1 MLTKIPKIRTLGL
14 TMLGLV
20 SGLSL
25 SASMLNTAT
34 KVNAS
39 TSAVIIIKRQT
50 FFKQDYRKQASELPL
65 TDKYEAQQGRRFAF
79 AYIEPDVNQFNGH
92 WKVHFDPPLQPR
104 QGSAKQSWYVFA
116 SDVSEIRASGN

>member
-1 MLTKIPKIRTLGL
+1 MLTKIPRRRILYL

-20 SGLSL
+20 SGFST

-39 TSAVIIIKRQT
+39 TSAIIIIKRQT
-50 FFKQDYRKQASELPL
+50 FFKQNYRKQASELPL
-65 TDKYEAQQGRRFAF
+65 TDKYEAKAGRRFAF

-92 WKVHFDPPLQPR
+92 LKVHFDPPLKPR

-116 SDVSEIRASGN
+116 SDVSEIKTGGN